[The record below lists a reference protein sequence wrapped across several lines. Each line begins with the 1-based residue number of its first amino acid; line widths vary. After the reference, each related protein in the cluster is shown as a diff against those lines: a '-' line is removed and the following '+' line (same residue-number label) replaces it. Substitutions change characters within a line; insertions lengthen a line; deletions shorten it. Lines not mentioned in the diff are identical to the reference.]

1 MVAMISIVEA
11 GDLTQHAES
20 FIASLSRF
28 TEEGPVASILKSYV
42 KGIWHDR
49 LS

>member
-1 MVAMISIVEA
+1 MVAMISIIQA
-11 GDLTQHAES
+11 DDLTGHADL

-28 TEEGPVASILKSYV
+28 TEEGPVAAVLKSYV
-42 KGIWHDR
+42 NGTWHHH